1 MDEEEIWKCPTH
13 PSKRRRT
20 GICPTCLRDRLV
32 TLCPNCANVRP
43 CPCCPAA
50 TTSSSSSSFS
60 SSFSLFSSVG
70 AADGVGSVGRVSNL
84 IDSEPSFRR
93 SRSLA
98 IPFLRSRSRFTG
110 NVEFTDQ
117 KPPTTGGNRGKSSLL
132 SIFKTNKSKKGE
144 EEKENEELTKTSN
157 DYARMMNR
165 SKSVSV
171 TLSTNSGAGDVK
183 SSSKGRGWY
192 FPSPIRAFRQSK
204 TSKVVQERSPMCRG

>member
-32 TLCPNCANVRP
+32 ILCPNCANVRP
-43 CPCCPAA
+43 CPYCPAT
-50 TTSSSSSSFS
+50 TTSSSSSSSS
-60 SSFSLFSSVG
+60 SSFSLFSSS

-84 IDSEPSFRR
+84 IDSETSFRR

-98 IPFLRSRSRFTG
+98 IPFLRSTSRFTG
-110 NVEFTDQ
+110 KEEFTDQ

-144 EEKENEELTKTSN
+144 EEKENEELTKISN
-157 DYARMMNR
+157 DYAMMMNR
-165 SKSVSV
+165 SRSVSV
-171 TLSTNSGAGDVK
+171 TLSTNSGAGDIK

-204 TSKVVQERSPMCRG
+204 TSKVVQQRSPMCKG